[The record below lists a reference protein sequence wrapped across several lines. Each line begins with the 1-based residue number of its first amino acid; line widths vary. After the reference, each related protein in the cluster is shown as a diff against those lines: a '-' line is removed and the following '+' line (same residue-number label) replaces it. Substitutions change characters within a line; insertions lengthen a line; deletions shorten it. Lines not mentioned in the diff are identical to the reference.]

1 MAFELVLDASVSL
14 AWVIRE
20 RDASRAAYAEAI
32 ARLAAGDAVLHVPIH
47 WGIEMGHVL
56 RRELNAG
63 TLGRRAIQRAFDDL
77 DQIDI
82 RSHTEHYSARQVF
95 ELAGRYNLQGY
106 DALYF
111 ELARALKL
119 PLATLD
125 HGHIQAARQKHGVT
139 RFVPDVDE
147 SVE

>member
-1 MAFELVLDASVSL
+1 M
-14 AWVIRE
+14 
-20 RDASRAAYAEAI
+20 
-32 ARLAAGDAVLHVPIH
+32 LHVPIH

-56 RRELNAG
+56 RRELNSG
-63 TLGRRAIQRAFDDL
+63 TLRRRAIAQALDDL

-95 ELAGRYNLQGY
+95 EFAGRYNLQGY

-111 ELARALKL
+111 ELARVLKL

-125 HGHIQAARQKHGVT
+125 HGHVQAVREKHGVT
-139 RFVPDVDE
+139 RFMPSADTMTE
-147 SVE
+147 